1 MTEVIL
7 HGLVGKKFKTKY
19 KFANI
24 YKPTDVIEAIDA
36 NCNGFKNFFKL
47 SAGRNMYYEMIV
59 DGNEITAIDQALEKK
74 QINRVEIV
82 PCISGALPTFIAE
95 IFINV
100 LIGVVMA
107 GIQYLLTPIPE
118 DEPKSAIAK
127 LGARSFLFANREN
140 LAEQYT
146 AVPLG
151 YGALRIGSK
160 IIQTVVDPISLSSN
174 ESKVAFN
181 LAPGSS
187 ASSSDSGGDAGVGG
201 AAGGA
206 GGY

>member
-1 MTEVIL
+1 M
-7 HGLVGKKFKTKY
+7 
-19 KFANI
+19 
-24 YKPTDVIEAIDA
+24 
-36 NCNGFKNFFKL
+36 
-47 SAGRNMYYEMIV
+47 
-59 DGNEITAIDQALEKK
+59 
-74 QINRVEIV
+74 
-82 PCISGALPTFIAE
+82 
-95 IFINV
+95 
-100 LIGVVMA
+100 
-107 GIQYLLTPIPE
+107 
-118 DEPKSAIAK
+118 
-127 LGARSFLFANREN
+127 
-140 LAEQYT
+140 
-146 AVPLG
+146 PLG